1 MKKKNYFLFAFT
13 AFLGFI
19 NLINAQSDSIS
30 KVEVA
35 NRNLNTNSNLAAVR
49 PFWSVSGNS
58 GTTAGVNFIGT
69 TDNEDILFKR
79 NNIVSG
85 RIGQL
90 NTSYG
95 ISTGQGGLSNVNI
108 GRSAGSDSNHFLNFS
123 NISIGESS
131 GRSNISGSV
140 NTFVGGGTGTFNTT
154 GLGNTFIGAESGKF
168 NTIGN
173 LNTALGFRAL
183 KNNTLG
189 SDNISLGNASLELNQ
204 SGNSNIAL
212 GRWSL
217 NKNISGDNNIAIGI
231 SAGSSSIGDNN
242 VFLGVA
248 AGASLLTG
256 DKNMCLGYFTGH
268 FLRAGSDNI
277 FIGSRSGYSTSQG
290 SNNLFLGNSSGVD
303 TGSKNI
309 AIGENAGGKTGNGNI
324 LLGNNSRNNPGFQ
337 VNPLSD
343 NILNIG
349 NVIFGYNMNR
359 LSSSDNLTTKLGQ
372 IGINTTIPKNT
383 LEVKSEAPNT
393 SGLRFTNLTSAFNPT
408 TIGSTNK
415 FLSVDSNGD
424 VVLQFM
430 PNLVATNELTSQ
442 ANTMTSDVNGISSNA
457 TIVNS
462 ISNIFNANNQ
472 LITSVNGIASNPV
485 TIPIPTFNEVDGSTT
500 NELQTLS
507 QAGNTITLS
516 NGGGSFNLPTFTD
529 TDEQSLSL
537 SGNNLSISNGNTVV
551 LPTFVEVDGSLT
563 NELQT
568 LSQAGNTITLSN
580 GGGSFNLPTFTDT
593 DAQSLS
599 LSGNNLS
606 ISNGNTVVL
615 PSFVEVDGSTT
626 NELQTLS
633 QAGNTITLSNGG
645 GSFNLPTFTDTD
657 AQSLSLNGNN
667 LTISNGNTVVLP
679 TFVEV
684 DGSVTNELQTLSQAG
699 NTITLSNGGGSFNLP
714 TFTDAQSLTLTG
726 NTLSISN
733 GNSVVFPTTNVVGG
747 TNVTVTGNGSNAT
760 PFLVSSIDTSLYVNN
775 GTINQATTVNN
786 NRVVNMNSRNIWF
799 DTSSST
805 SNGNIYIGS
814 STSYP
819 NTTGNYKLFVEGGI
833 LTEKVKVALRSTA
846 NWADYVFEKDYKLMP
861 LNEVEKYISTN
872 QHLPGVDSASDL
884 SKNGLDL
891 AEMQA
896 KHMEKIEELTL
907 YAIEQNKKIELQDLE
922 IKKTNKEVEE
932 LKAQVKALIEK
943 TK

>member
-1 MKKKNYFLFAFT
+1 MKKKNYFLLAFT

-19 NLINAQSDSIS
+19 NMINAQSDSIS
-30 KVEVA
+30 KLDVA
-35 NRNLNTNSNLAAVR
+35 DRNLSANSNLAAVR
-49 PFWSVSGNS
+49 PFWSVNGNS

-69 TDNEDILFKR
+69 LDNEDILFKR

-85 RIGQL
+85 RIGHF

-95 ISTGQGGLSNVNI
+95 SSTGQGGLSNVNI
-108 GRSAGSDSNHFLNFS
+108 GRSAGSDSNHFLNFN

-140 NTFVGGGTGTFNTT
+140 NTFVGGGTGAFNTT
-154 GLGNTFIGAESGKF
+154 GFGNTFIGAESGKF
-168 NTIGN
+168 NTIGS

-189 SDNISLGNASLELNQ
+189 SDNISMGNASLELNQ

-217 NKNISGDNNIAIGI
+217 NKNVSGDNNIGIGI
-231 SAGSSSIGDNN
+231 LAGSSSTGDNN

-248 AGASLLTG
+248 AGASLITG
-256 DKNMCLGYFTGH
+256 DKNMCLGYYTGH
-268 FLRAGSDNI
+268 FLKSGSDNI
-277 FIGSRSGYSTSQG
+277 FIGASSGYSTSQG
-290 SNNLFLGNSSGVD
+290 SNNLFLGNSSGINI
-303 TGSKNI
+303 GSKNI
-309 AIGENAGGKTGNGNI
+309 VIGENAGGKTGNGNI
-324 LLGNNSRNNPGFQ
+324 LLGNNSSINPGFQ
-337 VNPLSD
+337 VNPLND

-415 FLSVDSNGD
+415 FLSVDTNGD
-424 VVLQFM
+424 VVLQFI

-462 ISNIFNANNQ
+462 ISNVFNTNNE

-485 TIPIPTFNEVDGSTT
+485 TIPIPNFNEVDGSTT

-529 TDEQSLSL
+529 TDEQLLSL

-599 LSGNNLS
+599 LSGNNL
-606 ISNGNTVVL
+606 
-615 PSFVEVDGSTT
+615 
-626 NELQTLS
+626 
-633 QAGNTITLSNGG
+633 
-645 GSFNLPTFTDTD
+645 
-657 AQSLSLNGNN
+657 
-667 LTISNGNTVVLP
+667 TISNGNTVVLP
-679 TFVEV
+679 TFAEV

-747 TNVTVTGNGSNAT
+747 TNVTVTGNGSTAT
-760 PFLVSSIDTSLYVNN
+760 PFLVSSIDTSLYANN

-786 NRVVNMNSRNIWF
+786 NRVVNMNCRNIWF

-819 NTTGNYKLFVEGGI
+819 NTTGSYKLFVEGGI

-884 SKNGLDL
+884 SKKGLDL

-907 YAIEQNKKIELQDLE
+907 YAIEQNKKIEKQDLE